1 MMMIIVV
8 NSYKISAHFT
18 YERNNTKIYNLLNN
32 PEKLNHN
39 IFKFVKHT
47 L

>member
-1 MMMIIVV
+1 MMIIVV

-18 YERNNTKIYNLLNN
+18 YDRNNTKIYNLLNS

-39 IFKFVKHT
+39 IFKFEKHT
-47 L
+47 S